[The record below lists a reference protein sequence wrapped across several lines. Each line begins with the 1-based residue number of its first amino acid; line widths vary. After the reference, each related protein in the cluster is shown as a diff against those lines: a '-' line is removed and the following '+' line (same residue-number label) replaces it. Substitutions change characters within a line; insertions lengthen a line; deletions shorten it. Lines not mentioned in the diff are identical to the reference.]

1 VILPPGQYR
10 LKFLARED
18 STGRIGTFEKDLDL
32 PEPQPGRMELS
43 SVLLS
48 NQLETTKSSSEV
60 KLSALGP
67 DAKLKT
73 TPLDIPG
80 GRIVPNV
87 TRVFTSQQKL
97 LVYFQAYLPA
107 NLDSSKLRA
116 GLVFFCNGEWVSETP
131 VSPPSQIDTKAHIA
145 TFRVE
150 LPLEKFPVGRY
161 EVQVITV
168 NTAGEQ
174 AAFARNYFALR
185 PSGPEVAGISGG
197 ASKQ

>member
-1 VILPPGQYR
+1 
-10 LKFLARED
+10 
-18 STGRIGTFEKDLDL
+18 
-32 PEPQPGRMELS
+32 MELS

-60 KLSALGP
+60 KRSALGP

-73 TPLDIPG
+73 TPLDTSG

-87 TRVFTSQQKL
+87 TRVFTPQQKL
-97 LVYFQAYLPA
+97 LVYFQAYLPP

-116 GLVFFCNGEWVSETP
+116 GLVFYRNGEWCSETP
-131 VSPPSQIDTKAHIA
+131 VSPPSQVDTKARIA

-150 LPLEKFPVGRY
+150 LPLEKFQVGPY
-161 EVQVITV
+161 EVQAITV

-185 PSGPEVAGISGG
+185 LPGPESAGTSAGS
-197 ASKQ
+197 SKR

>member
-1 VILPPGQYR
+1 
-10 LKFLARED
+10 
-18 STGRIGTFEKDLDL
+18 
-32 PEPQPGRMELS
+32 MELS

-60 KLSALGP
+60 KRSALGP

-80 GRIVPNV
+80 GRIIPNV
-87 TRVFTSQQKL
+87 TRVFTRQQKL

-131 VSPPSQIDTKAHIA
+131 LAPASEVNEKTRVAS
-145 TFRVE
+145 FRVE
-150 LPLEKFPVGRY
+150 LPLEKFAVGQY
-161 EVQVITV
+161 EVQAIAVSA
-168 NTAGEQ
+168 NGEQ
-174 AAFARNYFALR
+174 TAFGQNYFALR
-185 PSGPEVAGISGG
+185 LPLTGAPE
-197 ASKQ
+197 ASTGSIN